1 MQQNLLTKILNQL
14 KKHNKNIGD
23 LTMTAISANAV
34 KELREKTGAGMMDCK
49 RALTETNGNMDDAI
63 DYLRKKGLA
72 SAAKKAGRT
81 AAEGVVAI
89 AASANGKEAAIA
101 EFNSETDFVA
111 KNPEFQ
117 ALALELA
124 QAALT
129 GQEAAKADA
138 VQALIGKIGEN
149 LVLRRSTKLSV
160 NNGVV
165 STYLHNQVAPNMGK
179 IAVLVALES
188 TADAAKLNELGRQ
201 IAMHVAAAKPTALTR
216 DEVDASIISK
226 EKEIFTDQARQQ
238 GKPDNVIEKMVE
250 GRIQKFYGEVVLPEQ
265 IFVMDNKSKVA
276 DIIAAKAKELGA
288 DIKLSGFKL
297 FILGDGI
304 EKEETDYAAE
314 VAATVA
320 AAAK

>member
-1 MQQNLLTKILNQL
+1 
-14 KKHNKNIGD
+14 
-23 LTMTAISANAV
+23 MTAISANAV
-34 KELREKTGAGMMDCK
+34 KELREKTSAGMMDCK
-49 RALTETNGNMDDAI
+49 KALTETNGNMEDAI

-89 AASANGKEAAIA
+89 AASADGKQAAVA

-117 ALALELA
+117 ALAIELA
-124 QAALT
+124 
-129 GQEAAKADA
+129 EAVLAGKEASKADA
-138 VQALIGKIGEN
+138 VTALVAKIGEN
-149 LVLRRSTKLSV
+149 LVLRRSAKLEVSK
-160 NNGVV
+160 GVV
-165 STYLHNQVAPNMGK
+165 STYLHNQVAPGMGK

-188 TADAAKLNELGRQ
+188 EGAASKLNELGKQ
-201 IAMHVAAAKPTALTR
+201 IAMHVAAAKPTALNR
-216 DEVDASIISK
+216 SEVDSSTISK
-226 EKEIFTDQARQQ
+226 EKEIFTEQARQQ

-265 IFVMDNKSKVA
+265 IFVMDNKSKVS
-276 DIIAAKAKELGA
+276 DIIDAKAKEIGA
-288 DIKLSGFKL
+288 DIKLAGFKL
-297 FILGDGI
+297 FILGDGV
-304 EKEETDYAAE
+304 EKEQTDYAAE

>member
-1 MQQNLLTKILNQL
+1 
-14 KKHNKNIGD
+14 
-23 LTMTAISANAV
+23 MTAISANAV

-49 RALTETNGNMDDAI
+49 KALTETNGNLEEAV

-81 AAEGVVAI
+81 AAEGVVAV
-89 AASANGKEAAIA
+89 ATSANGKEAAIA

-117 ALALELA
+117 ALATELA
-124 QAALT
+124 QATLA
-129 GQEAAKADA
+129 GQPDAKSEA

-149 LVLRRSTKLSV
+149 LVFRRNTKLAV

-165 STYLHNQVAPNMGK
+165 STYIHNQLAPGMGK

-188 TADAAKLNELGRQ
+188 TAPADKLQELGKQ

-216 DEVDASIISK
+216 DEVDSSTIAK

-238 GKPDNVIEKMVE
+238 GKPDNVIEKMVD

-265 IFVMDNKSKVA
+265 LFVLDNKSKVS
-276 DIIAAKAKELGA
+276 DIVANKAKELGA
-288 DIKLSGFKL
+288 DIKLAGFKL
-297 FILGDGI
+297 FILGEGI
-304 EKEETDYAAE
+304 EKQETDYAAE

-320 AAAK
+320 AASK

>member
-1 MQQNLLTKILNQL
+1 
-14 KKHNKNIGD
+14 
-23 LTMTAISANAV
+23 MTEAISANAV

-49 RALTETNGNMDDAI
+49 KALTETKGNMDEAI

-81 AAEGVVAI
+81 AAEGVVAVATSADGKQ
-89 AASANGKEAAIA
+89 AAVA
-101 EFNSETDFVA
+101 EFNSETDFVS

-117 ALALELA
+117 SLAAELA
-124 QAALT
+124 KATLA
-129 GQEAAKADA
+129 GKADSKEEDIK
-138 VQALIGKIGEN
+138 ALIGKIGEN
-149 LVLRRSTKLSV
+149 LVLRRHDKLSV

-165 STYLHNQVAPNMGK
+165 STYIHNQIAPGMGK

-188 TADAAKLNELGRQ
+188 TAPADKLNELGKQ

-216 DEVDASIISK
+216 DQVDSSTIAK

-265 IFVMDNKSKVA
+265 LFVMDNKQKVA
-276 DIIAAKAKELGA
+276 DVVAAKAKEAGT
-288 DIKLSGFKL
+288 DIKLVGFKL
-297 FILGDGI
+297 FILGDGV
-304 EKEETDYAAE
+304 EKVDTDYAAE

>member
-1 MQQNLLTKILNQL
+1 
-14 KKHNKNIGD
+14 
-23 LTMTAISANAV
+23 MTAISANAV
-34 KELREKTGAGMMDCK
+34 KELREKTSAGMMDCK
-49 RALTETNGNMDDAI
+49 KALTETNGNMEEAI

-89 AASANGKEAAIA
+89 AASADGKQAAVA

-117 ALALELA
+117 ALAIELA
-124 QAALT
+124 
-129 GQEAAKADA
+129 EAVLAGKEASKADA
-138 VQALIGKIGEN
+138 VTALVAKIGEN
-149 LVLRRSTKLSV
+149 LMLRRSAKLEVSK
-160 NNGVV
+160 GVV
-165 STYLHNQVAPNMGK
+165 STYLHNQVAPGMGK

-188 TADAAKLNELGRQ
+188 EGAASKLNELGKQ

-216 DEVDASIISK
+216 SEVDSSVISK
-226 EKEIFTDQARQQ
+226 EKEIFTEQARQQ

-265 IFVMDNKSKVA
+265 IFVMDNKSKVS
-276 DIIAAKAKELGA
+276 DIIDAKAKEIGA
-288 DIKLSGFKL
+288 DIKLAGFKL
-297 FILGDGI
+297 FILGDGV
-304 EKEETDYAAE
+304 EKEQTDYAAE

>member
-1 MQQNLLTKILNQL
+1 MT
-14 KKHNKNIGD
+14 
-23 LTMTAISANAV
+23 TAISANAV

-49 RALTETNGNMDDAI
+49 RALTETNGNLDEAV

-81 AAEGVVAI
+81 AAEGVVAVASSADGKQ
-89 AASANGKEAAIA
+89 AAVA

-117 ALALELA
+117 ALATELA
-124 QAALT
+124 QASLA
-129 GQEAAKADA
+129 GNPESKAEAVTNLVA
-138 VQALIGKIGEN
+138 KIGEN
-149 LVLRRSTKLSV
+149 LVLRRNAKLTVS
-160 NNGVV
+160 NGIVA
-165 STYLHNQVAPNMGK
+165 TYIHNQVAPGMGK

-188 TADAAKLNELGRQ
+188 TGDAAKLQELGKQ
-201 IAMHVAAAKPTALTR
+201 IAMHIAAAKPTALTR
-216 DEVDASIISK
+216 AEVDSSVIEK

-265 IFVMDNKSKVA
+265 IFVMDNKSKVS
-276 DIIAAKAKELGA
+276 DIVDAKAKEIGA
-288 DIKLSGFKL
+288 PIKLAGFKL

-304 EKEETDYAAE
+304 EKEQTDYAAE

>member
-1 MQQNLLTKILNQL
+1 
-14 KKHNKNIGD
+14 
-23 LTMTAISANAV
+23 MTAISANAV

-49 RALTETNGNMDDAI
+49 KALTETNGNLDEAV

-81 AAEGVVAI
+81 AAEGVVAV
-89 AASANGKEAAIA
+89 ATSANGKEAALA

-117 ALALELA
+117 ALATELA
-124 QAALT
+124 QATLAN
-129 GQEAAKADA
+129 AADSKAENI
-138 VQALIGKIGEN
+138 QALIGKIGEN
-149 LVLRRSTKLSV
+149 LVFRRHAKLTV

-165 STYLHNQVAPNMGK
+165 ATYIHNAVAPGMGK

-188 TADAAKLNELGRQ
+188 TGDAAKLNELGKQ
-201 IAMHVAAAKPTALTR
+201 IAMHVAAAKPSALTR
-216 DEVDASIISK
+216 AEVDGSTIAK
-226 EKEIFTDQARQQ
+226 EKEIFTEQARAQ

-265 IFVMDNKSKVA
+265 IFVLDNKSKVS
-276 DIIAAKAKELGA
+276 DIVEAKAKEIGA
-288 DIKLSGFKL
+288 PIQLAGFKL
-297 FILGDGI
+297 LVLGEGV
-304 EKEETDYAAE
+304 EKVETDYAAE